1 MLNHL
6 AFKQLKHWEP
16 AMRELASQAIGVIS
30 VFNPELVVTKFLPPL
45 LKSCFSKILNE
56 RHGALLGV
64 SEIIKGLSGNSEKDR

>member
-1 MLNHL
+1 
-6 AFKQLKHWEP
+6 
-16 AMRELASQAIGVIS
+16 MRELASQAIGVIS